1 MLPVEQQDRA
11 RGRHDSEDLAAP
23 NAGMSSTLEH
33 KRAVTQVVKSLGLQ
47 ADLRARAVVLAA
59 VDSTVGNSLRD
70 LIQLNEDDPALK
82 ALVEEFLRG
91 EGTGADVSDGIV
103 SSLQAM
109 TVKMDQLLSI
119 TSKVGHYEAKS
130 EKAWTKVASTA
141 RAQAALG
148 WLVLNA
154 NQLES
159 SPSHPG
165 SIAMVGDFNKHFFYP
180 PPPSATNT
188 LHSLQTVLKIQA
200 KRTLDTENSR
210 AKTAA
215 HVKMTLRNL
224 CNQLQANQAVILEG
238 AEKKSDSGTGGQRDR
253 SEEGHEMANC
263 DQNEHGRAS
272 GAPYGT
278 DRGDTGESQDSG
290 DNEAAMGN
298 VLGAALTCASEKFA
312 TDRTAQKV
320 AAFQQSSS
328 KLPPA
333 LNELE
338 RFIFTRLSAKLPVT
352 DSYYN
357 GLVAQND
364 ALKEMIEPVSYSG
377 ADILAALI
385 VAALHPEFEG
395 TDEIVIAGQV
405 DTLLYQIWQC
415 MCKFDMDQADLQKAI
430 EQLGTKMSNWGANFH
445 GKVEYLLCYACAGP
459 ILQFCVLPRGS
470 KIPRMLGSEMS
481 MGTQAGRLRIIAVAI
496 QAYQVIKAQRAH
508 LPDHYFPLGWTDHTS
523 LSSIEFFDGY
533 VQKRVEYSQ
542 AWPKKRRLFM
552 TQRPKNQAELK
563 SLTKCVLS
571 GVQDLH
577 NAGYGHTDIRWQNI
591 IQCGNSYRL
600 IDLEFVCK
608 LKQRPFTPTGYVR
621 KARPDL
627 YSHKVLYK
635 VMTHEHTI
643 AIKRLPPGAVTWG
656 AKMRPTEW

>member
-1 MLPVEQQDRA
+1 
-11 RGRHDSEDLAAP
+11 
-23 NAGMSSTLEH
+23 MSSTLEH

-119 TSKVGHYEAKS
+119 TSKGVTPQEESAQSLTLTPGSRLSCSQAERVFSRLRVDFTYDGHYGEIKDQQRVQTFQWPPEATEDSVAEAACHHLQSTYMPEDVVVIAVQSVIWMGHEWPEAKVKVKETSRTDYVMVYRGLAPEMVDLLIDKQRMCTELKALVSKQETQLQTLEDELQESQVTSRQASKRRRGATDSSAVSELVTHKGDLTESKGQLTESKVRLRDAYQDRIAALKDLLLHTVGHYEAKS

-238 AEKKSDSGTGGQRDR
+238 VFFTL
-253 SEEGHEMANC
+253 C
-263 DQNEHGRAS
+263 
-272 GAPYGT
+272 
-278 DRGDTGESQDSG
+278 
-290 DNEAAMGN
+290 
-298 VLGAALTCASEKFA
+298 C
-312 TDRTAQKV
+312 
-320 AAFQQSSS
+320 QQ
-328 KLPPA
+328 
-333 LNELE
+333 
-338 RFIFTRLSAKLPVT
+338 V
-352 DSYYN
+352 
-357 GLVAQND
+357 
-364 ALKEMIEPVSYSG
+364 
-377 ADILAALI
+377 
-385 VAALHPEFEG
+385 
-395 TDEIVIAGQV
+395 
-405 DTLLYQIWQC
+405 
-415 MCKFDMDQADLQKAI
+415 
-430 EQLGTKMSNWGANFH
+430 
-445 GKVEYLLCYACAGP
+445 
-459 ILQFCVLPRGS
+459 
-470 KIPRMLGSEMS
+470 
-481 MGTQAGRLRIIAVAI
+481 
-496 QAYQVIKAQRAH
+496 
-508 LPDHYFPLGWTDHTS
+508 
-523 LSSIEFFDGY
+523 
-533 VQKRVEYSQ
+533 
-542 AWPKKRRLFM
+542 
-552 TQRPKNQAELK
+552 
-563 SLTKCVLS
+563 
-571 GVQDLH
+571 
-577 NAGYGHTDIRWQNI
+577 
-591 IQCGNSYRL
+591 
-600 IDLEFVCK
+600 
-608 LKQRPFTPTGYVR
+608 
-621 KARPDL
+621 
-627 YSHKVLYK
+627 
-635 VMTHEHTI
+635 
-643 AIKRLPPGAVTWG
+643 
-656 AKMRPTEW
+656 